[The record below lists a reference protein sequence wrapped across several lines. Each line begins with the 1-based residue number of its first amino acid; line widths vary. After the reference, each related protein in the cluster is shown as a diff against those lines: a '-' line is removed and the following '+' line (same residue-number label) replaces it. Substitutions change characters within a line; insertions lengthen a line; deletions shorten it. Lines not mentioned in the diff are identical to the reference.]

1 MYDDTDFDTDEELS
15 GSDLI
20 KQLRKQ
26 INELSKAVKEKDAQ
40 IADFYTQ
47 SREQEIAE
55 ALTEMGVNP
64 KVARFVPDDVED
76 WSDLENWLG
85 EYGDVFGVQ
94 RSSDSGIDMDAESVQ
109 AANLMSAVEEGGI
122 DPQVG
127 LDLAARID
135 QASSPDEL
143 MRLLRG

>member
-1 MYDDTDFDTDEELS
+1 MAYDDTDDLDFEDGTDLV
-15 GSDLI
+15 

-26 INELSKAVKEKDAQ
+26 VNELSKALKEKDAA
-40 IADFYTQ
+40 IEEYYAQ
-47 SREQEIAE
+47 SREQEIAS

-64 KVARFVPDDVED
+64 KIAAFVPDDVED

-85 EYGDVFGVQ
+85 EYGDVFGV
-94 RSSDSGIDMDAESVQ
+94 SVTNDSGVNMDSESVQ
-109 AANLMSAVEEGGI
+109 AAELMSAVEEGGI

-127 LDLAARID
+127 LDLAQRID
-135 QASSPDEL
+135 QAKSPEEL